1 MDLRS
6 FFESMGLL
14 VWSTLSLVCIIV
26 IVGKVSTI
34 TTTNLLLVLILGT
47 LAFRMFVESASDV
60 THDVTDAAMT
70 IVSYFIMKKGE

>member
-14 VWSTLSLVCIIV
+14 VWSTLSLICIVV
-26 IVGKVSTI
+26 IVGKASTI

-47 LAFRMFVESASDV
+47 LAFRMFIESACDV
-60 THDVTDAAMT
+60 TYDVTDAAMT
-70 IVSYFIMKKGE
+70 LISYFGMKKGE